1 MLTTFDLCKN
11 IEEVAGW
18 KMTTPRDFDRLS
30 DIIFVHVHERVSPT
44 TLKRLWGYVDEDV
57 KPRRYTLDALS
68 RFLGYNSFDEY
79 CKQTGEPQSGFV
91 QSVSLKVE
99 DLQAGNRIDLRWAP
113 DRQCL
118 IRYLGDARFAI
129 QPFLQGHSVNPF
141 HDDAGIQARYL
152 LQSLTFGRAL
162 TLNQREDVGFLMQ
175 QTGIGRISKE
185 RLLQRL
191 QHPPLAATSSAD
203 KAVEA
208 GCRDRLKVQALR
220 RRRRS
225 AN

>member
-1 MLTTFDLCKN
+1 MLTTLDLCKN

-18 KMTTPRDFDRLS
+18 KMTPPRDFDKLS

-68 RFLGYNSFDEY
+68 KFLGYTSFDEY
-79 CKQTGEPQSGFV
+79 CNQAGEPQSGFV

-99 DLQAGNRIDLRWAP
+99 DLKAGNCIDLRWAP

-129 QPFLQGHSVNPF
+129 DEAVNTKLHVGDTFTCHLFLKHEPLMLSCLVHDGNPPVNYV
-141 HDDAGIQARYL
+141 AGKIDGVNWTL
-152 LQSLTFGRAL
+152 RA
-162 TLNQREDVGFLMQ
+162 
-175 QTGIGRISKE
+175 
-185 RLLQRL
+185 
-191 QHPPLAATSSAD
+191 
-203 KAVEA
+203 
-208 GCRDRLKVQALR
+208 
-220 RRRRS
+220 
-225 AN
+225 